1 MGHICVSFPSWWIIF
16 LLLFYGRNLNPD
28 FVRIEFW
35 RRFFS
40 QRFEKLRKSLYVPNF
55 HVNASCKGE
64 GVPKVT
70 PCTKHGGAFH
80 VSGCKPQACLSPRK
94 TVGHGYVVQLGYGS
108 FHAFFF
114 WWGGEKG
121 GNLEVRHS
129 FLEASRLHVKGCKG
143 FKGWREVKN
152 SYWINSATWVA
163 WSEVWDFL
171 IL

>member
-1 MGHICVSFPSWWIIF
+1 M
-16 LLLFYGRNLNPD
+16 
-28 FVRIEFW
+28 
-35 RRFFS
+35 
-40 QRFEKLRKSLYVPNF
+40 PNF

-114 WWGGEKG
+114 WWGGG
-121 GNLEVRHS
+121 GKRGAIL
-129 FLEASRLHVKGCKG
+129 RLGTLSLKLQG
-143 FKGWREVKN
+143 
-152 SYWINSATWVA
+152 YM
-163 WSEVWDFL
+163 
-171 IL
+171 